1 MSVITL
7 EWVQV
12 VTDRSATMAVTQTRE
27 TACIRHGDS
36 RQLDQQVPPGATT
49 RKY

>member
-1 MSVITL
+1 MPVITL

-12 VTDRSATMAVTQTRE
+12 VTDRSATVAATQSRE
-27 TACIRHGDS
+27 TACIRHGDL
-36 RQLDQQVPPGATT
+36 RQLDQEVSPEATT